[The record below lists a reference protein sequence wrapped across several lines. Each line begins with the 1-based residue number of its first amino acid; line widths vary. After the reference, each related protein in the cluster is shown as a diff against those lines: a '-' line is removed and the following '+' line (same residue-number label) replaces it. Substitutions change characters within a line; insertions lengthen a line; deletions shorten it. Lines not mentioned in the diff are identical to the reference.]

1 MTSYV
6 KVIKIEDE
14 DIVPQQESNN
24 IIIKQDQLSDF
35 LNKLELEKQIEKQ
48 LFQPP
53 LLTHSQ
59 LVFLDINGE
68 IIYDLYYELRDSFNN
83 AGLFHKID
91 YNGFLDIFIN
101 NIKFEQPSDESDDEH
116 NHDNDD

>member
-14 DIVPQQESNN
+14 DIVPPPNSD
-24 IIIKQDQLSDF
+24 IIIKQDQLSNF
-35 LNKLELEKQIEKQ
+35 LNKLELEKQLEKQ
-48 LFQPP
+48 PFKPP

-68 IIYDLYYELRDSFNN
+68 TIYDLYYELRDSFNN